1 MKSHLPQELLAAF
14 DRGGDPLDDPGL
26 RAWLLEHP
34 EQLAAF
40 AMLRAQLRTLSSMP
54 ADLAWPVPRSKRPW
68 WLLASGAGLSAAV
81 LTLWFV
87 GSTPAPSS
95 QGSAVPSPGFAPPS
109 AVRSVVVST
118 QTVGRDGVHEAILW
132 RSSLVQQAIDRHTV
146 ASPPQAN
153 VTSHSTRSVA
163 RLLAP

>member
-26 RAWLLEHP
+26 RAWLLQHP
-34 EQLAAF
+34 EHLAAF
-40 AMLRAQLRTLSSMP
+40 ATLRAQLRTLSGMP

-87 GSTPAPSS
+87 GFTPAPSS
-95 QGSAVPSPGFAPPS
+95 QGSAVPSPGFAPAS

-118 QTVGRDGVHEAILW
+118 QTLGRDGLHEATHLHG
-132 RSSLVQQAIDRHTV
+132 SLARQTIVRHLV
-146 ASPPQAN
+146 ASPPQPN
-153 VTSHSTRSVA
+153 VTSRSTRSVA
-163 RLLAP
+163 RNFIP